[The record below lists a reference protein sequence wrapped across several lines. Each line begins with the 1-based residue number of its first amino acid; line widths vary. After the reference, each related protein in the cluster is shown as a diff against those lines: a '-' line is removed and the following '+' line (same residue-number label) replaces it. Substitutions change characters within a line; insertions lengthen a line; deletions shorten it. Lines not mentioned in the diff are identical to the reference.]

1 MKNQKGFTLIELMIV
16 VAIIAILAAIALPQ
30 YKNYTA
36 RAKIT
41 QAIASVAGE
50 KIKVAENY
58 ASEAPN
64 LCDGVSGCTPATGK
78 VLADVKLAGASKDT
92 TATVELVPTTPA
104 DDKAPIQWTCTV
116 KTSSGPYANK
126 ACDNLNAAAP

>member
-41 QAIASVAGE
+41 QAVAAVAGE

-58 ASEAPN
+58 ASEVTD
-64 LCDGVSGCTPATGK
+64 LCQGAASCTGGTGLATV
-78 VLADVKLAGASKDT
+78 VLAGSSKDT
-92 TATVELVPTTPA
+92 TATVEVKPTVPANST
-104 DDKAPIQWTCTV
+104 DPIQWTCTV
-116 KTSSGPYANK
+116 TKSSVAGYQTD
-126 ACDNLNAAAP
+126 ACETLTQ

>member
-41 QAIASVAGE
+41 QAIATVAGE

-58 ASEAPN
+58 ASEASDI
-64 LCDGVSGCTPATGK
+64 CAGVANCTGDD
-78 VLADVKLAGASKDT
+78 LSDVKLSGKSKDET
-92 TATVELVPTTPA
+92 AAVEITATAPA
-104 DDKAPIQWTCTV
+104 DDKAPIEWTCTV
-116 KTSSGPYANK
+116 TESSGPYAEK
-126 ACDNLNAAAP
+126 PCDDLNAE

>member
-41 QAIASVAGE
+41 QAIGAVAGE

-58 ASEAPN
+58 ASEASS
-64 LCDGVSGCTPATGK
+64 LCAGASGCT
-78 VLADVKLAGASKDT
+78 AGAALGDLKLVGESNDKTAGVEIQPVAPANDT
-92 TATVELVPTTPA
+92 
-104 DDKAPIQWTCTV
+104 APITWTCKVT
-116 KTSSGPYANK
+116 KSTGPYANK
-126 ACDNLNAAAP
+126 PCDNLNAATP

>member
-58 ASEAPN
+58 ASEASD
-64 LCDGVSGCTPATGK
+64 LCAGVSGCTAGATLGD
-78 VLADVKLAGASKDT
+78 LKLAGSSKDT
-92 TATVELVPTTPA
+92 TATIELQPTTPA

-116 KTSSGPYANK
+116 KSSSGPYANK
-126 ACDNLNAAAP
+126 PCDDLNKK

>member
-41 QAIASVAGE
+41 QAIATVAGE

-58 ASEAPN
+58 ASEASDI
-64 LCDGVSGCTPATGK
+64 CAGVANCTG
-78 VLADVKLAGASKDT
+78 ADLGDVTLTGASKDD
-92 TATVELVPTTPA
+92 TAGVEITAKEPA
-104 DDKAPIQWTCTV
+104 DDKAPIEWECTV
-116 KTSSGPYANK
+116 TKSSGPYGDK
-126 ACDNLNAAAP
+126 PCDDLNAE

>member
-41 QAIASVAGE
+41 QAIATVAGE
-50 KIKVAENY
+50 KIKVAENF
-58 ASEAPN
+58 ASEASDI
-64 LCDGVSGCTPATGK
+64 CAGVANCTGK
-78 VLADVKLAGASKDT
+78 DLSDVKLAGKSNDDSANVEI
-92 TATVELVPTTPA
+92 TATPPA
-104 DDKAPIQWTCTV
+104 DDKAPIEWKCTV
-116 KTSSGPYANK
+116 KKSSGPYKDKPCDDLNK
-126 ACDNLNAAAP
+126 AKAA